1 MEMKNEWVKDPKI
14 FNVNRLRATA
24 SIHRYASIKELKEKQ
39 SSFNYS
45 LNGSWKFHYATGFNQ
60 LIPEFS
66 NKDYCVDHW
75 DEIKVPGHI
84 QLQGYGKPMYVNQI
98 YPWSGTQQ
106 IIPGELPDKN
116 PIGSYVTYF
125 DSSVIKDNVDTY
137 ITFHGV
143 ESAMALWVNG
153 TFVGYSEDTFTP
165 SSFNITDLIVNGEN
179 KIAVNVYRFSSGSWL
194 EDQDF
199 WRFSGIFRDVELQ
212 MVPHVHLKDIKILT
226 HLNENYDHAT
236 VEVTPMIVKKEAK
249 FKAVY
254 TLKYKDE
261 VIGQKES
268 KDCCSPINFE
278 FDDPHL
284 WSAEKP
290 NLYQLYV
297 EIMDEKGLV
306 ECSQYNVGVR
316 EFKLIDGIM
325 CINGKRIVFH
335 GVNRHEFSAKTGR
348 TVSYEDTKKDILNMK
363 ANNIN
368 ALRTCH
374 YPNQTFVY
382 DLCDEYGLYVIDE
395 VNLETHGTW
404 SELFD
409 KTHIIPDDK
418 SEWLDII
425 LDRANSMYERDKNH
439 PSIIIWSLGNESY
452 GGKNLYE
459 MSKFMKQKDTSR
471 LIHYEG
477 LSHDRRYNETS
488 DIESQMYTFAVDVE
502 KYLKEHQDKP
512 FILCEYAHSMG
523 NSNGALFKYID
534 LEKKYSLY
542 QGGFIWDYI
551 DQALYHDGKLC
562 YGGDFGERPSDYD
575 FCGNGIVFADRTNT
589 PKMQEVKY
597 CYQYVDFRID
607 EDVIHISNNYLFT
620 DLNEYQLQMDL
631 LCNGNVVQTKT
642 MTVDCKPLSSVVVE
656 NPFKINDQD
665 QEYTVTVYL
674 KKNHEIYAQEQYIYE
689 VKNKT
694 HNIHTTKH
702 VDIVEDYLNVGVV
715 GKDFNAIFS
724 KQKGLVSYRYHQQ
737 EYIRVPVRPNFFRA
751 ATNNDVENKYG
762 YRYGKWLT
770 ASLYAKCEF
779 VGISKGDCSCKIEYA
794 YDLPNLQDEKVHLV
808 YEVYGDGKI
817 IVDMSYQP
825 VVSEIEMPVFGLIF
839 QLYKD
844 MEEVNYYGFGPE
856 ENYIDR
862 NKGALLGKYTYQ
874 VTDNLT
880 PYLYP
885 QECGNRTHVR
895 ELSVAGENTKL
906 TVKGEDFEFTALHY
920 TPYELENARH
930 KDELPNVY
938 QTVLCINEKQMGVA
952 GDDTW
957 GAKTHDEFLLD
968 KEKHHLRFSFKGKL

>member
-1 MEMKNEWVKDPKI
+1 
-14 FNVNRLRATA
+14 
-24 SIHRYASIKELKEKQ
+24 
-39 SSFNYS
+39 
-45 LNGSWKFHYATGFNQ
+45 
-60 LIPEFS
+60 
-66 NKDYCVDHW
+66 
-75 DEIKVPGHI
+75 
-84 QLQGYGKPMYVNQI
+84 
-98 YPWSGTQQ
+98 
-106 IIPGELPDKN
+106 
-116 PIGSYVTYF
+116 
-125 DSSVIKDNVDTY
+125 
-137 ITFHGV
+137 
-143 ESAMALWVNG
+143 
-153 TFVGYSEDTFTP
+153 
-165 SSFNITDLIVNGEN
+165 
-179 KIAVNVYRFSSGSWL
+179 
-194 EDQDF
+194 
-199 WRFSGIFRDVELQ
+199 
-212 MVPHVHLKDIKILT
+212 
-226 HLNENYDHAT
+226 
-236 VEVTPMIVKKEAK
+236 
-249 FKAVY
+249 
-254 TLKYKDE
+254 
-261 VIGQKES
+261 
-268 KDCCSPINFE
+268 
-278 FDDPHL
+278 
-284 WSAEKP
+284 
-290 NLYQLYV
+290 
-297 EIMDEKGLV
+297 MDEKGLV

-439 PSIIIWSLGNESY
+439 SSIIIWSLGNESY

-502 KYLKEHQDKP
+502 KYLNKHQDKP

-534 LEKKYSLY
+534 LEKKYPLY

-575 FCGNGIVFADRTNT
+575 FCGNGIVFANRTNT

-607 EDVIHISNNYLFT
+607 ENDIHINNNYLFT

-631 LCNGNVVQTKT
+631 LCNGNVVQSKT
-642 MTVDCKPLSSVVVE
+642 MTVDCQPLSSVVVE
-656 NPFKINDQD
+656 NSFKINNQN
-665 QEYTVTVYL
+665 QEYALTVYL
-674 KKNHEIYAQEQYIYE
+674 KKNNEIYAKQQYIYE
-689 VKNKT
+689 IKNKT

-779 VGISKGDCSCKIEYA
+779 VGVSKGDSSCKVEYA

-825 VVSEIEMPVFGLIF
+825 GVSEIEMPVFGLIF

-844 MEEVNYYGFGPE
+844 MEEVNYYGYGPE

-862 NKGALLGKYTYQ
+862 NKGALL
-874 VTDNLT
+874 
-880 PYLYP
+880 
-885 QECGNRTHVR
+885 
-895 ELSVAGENTKL
+895 
-906 TVKGEDFEFTALHY
+906 
-920 TPYELENARH
+920 
-930 KDELPNVY
+930 
-938 QTVLCINEKQMGVA
+938 
-952 GDDTW
+952 
-957 GAKTHDEFLLD
+957 
-968 KEKHHLRFSFKGKL
+968 